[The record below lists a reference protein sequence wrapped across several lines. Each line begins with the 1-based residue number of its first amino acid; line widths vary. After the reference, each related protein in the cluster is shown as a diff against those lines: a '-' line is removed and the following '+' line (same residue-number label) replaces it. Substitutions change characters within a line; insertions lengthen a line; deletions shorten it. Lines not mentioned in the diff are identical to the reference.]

1 MPIHRFSSLRP
12 LAPWAV
18 VCALGMLSACSAP
31 YEQVATDPQFGQSV
45 RPALQAQQL
54 PITRPSQPTG
64 TPYSEL
70 EPALDRYQKA
80 KPQEATQYR
89 STLGGSSLFGQ

>member
-1 MPIHRFSSLRP
+1 MNQRPPSSLSP
-12 LAPWAV
+12 LASTLVA
-18 VCALGMLSACSAP
+18 CALTLLTACTSP
-31 YEQVATDPQFGQSV
+31 YENVATDPQFGQSV

-54 PITRPSQPTG
+54 PITRSSQPKG